1 MTNFLE
7 IKTETQFFRGKGSQ
21 KDSFEANPGCN
32 FFIARDYSYMDKNNI
47 SRTSK
52 EYACFPTIDDF
63 LREEETYPKTCYET
77 LAGELVEI
85 YDIDGDF
92 SLPVYQT
99 SDGEKISDNELLT
112 EFFDARM
119 DFQIEKFPD
128 LPQLT
133 LNNFLIKK
141 TDDPKGKKLSFHII
155 IRNGY
160 KFRDTKHLKKHCLN
174 FKNYC
179 KELCY
184 KVKFDTSIYS
194 KNRVIRMLG
203 HHKLNQPERFSYRYE
218 NHTKYNLNCN
228 KVEFFASYLYGD
240 EILYG
245 EDEKDAKDEKH
256 DMREFVSDINLSDI
270 TVNNRQTKDLVD
282 LILESI
288 DTKQSPICDEE
299 YADKLNYLNW
309 YKLILTVFN
318 CVNNEDLQEEFTCKF
333 LYEKI
338 FPYYRHCSDLVSD
351 KDKYFEDLYASK
363 DKYEELTIN
372 SLHYLARFNKNYEK
386 VFSKEI
392 LQFRESMKII
402 RYTNDL
408 KRARKLELKTD
419 NFPINYIHEMPTI
432 FKKSQNQSFTNRYVE
447 NIVNNVICNISNG
460 GDNSIFCR
468 NNKYC
473 ERSKVFL
480 EEYTQVKYKTL
491 ASHSGNLRTYVKV
504 INENYLD
511 ELQQYNLAIIESK
524 TKSKKKLPEEPMPY
538 NIKILADNT
547 DSSITG
553 QMFLKNTF
561 KSYSKPIFQP
571 YLLEDNSRLKNFK
584 NCLNL
589 FTGYPFK
596 ITTNVSTDLYKN
608 SLLRENVRK
617 YLCNG
622 DIEPENFDYIEKHTA
637 HMIQKPYER
646 ADMAI
651 LIIGS
656 QGTGKDLWCNHL
668 SKLIGL
674 EYYLEYAGIKP
685 LFKNFNALQGRKLLT
700 KLNEISDRGDSFEN
714 HNLLKEK
721 ITAERILIEK
731 KGYDSYYLDNFTRYY
746 GFSQHDNVVMVE
758 NTDRRFFMIKTNNEK
773 ANDTD
778 YFSKIIKES
787 ENKALLQSSF
797 NYYATLD
804 ISNFNPRNFPKTK
817 FRDDQKL
824 QSLANHLKFFY
835 YLFENSS
842 DEYKKFVSDVF
853 CDYISWATSS
863 NIKVSCNKLNFT
875 KDIRRL
881 GIQTKKIQ
889 INNVRKDGV
898 IITHESLQQ
907 NFRDYMKNPEFMLP
921 CYSNES

>member
-1 MTNFLE
+1 MTNFLQ
-7 IKTETQFFRGKGSQ
+7 IKNYTKFFRGKGSQ
-21 KDSFEANPGCN
+21 KESFDSNSECN
-32 FFIARDYSYMDKNNI
+32 FFIARDYYYFDKKDNKTK
-47 SRTSK
+47 TSK
-52 EYACFPTIDDF
+52 EYACFSTIDDF
-63 LREEETYPKTCYET
+63 FNEEDTYSEKNCYET

-92 SLPVYQT
+92 SLPVFQT

-119 DFQIEKFPD
+119 DFQIEKYPD

-141 TDDPKGKKLSFHII
+141 TDDPKCEKLSFHII

-160 KFRDTKHLKKHCLN
+160 KFKDTKQMKKHCLN

-179 KELCY
+179 KEFCY
-184 KVKFDTSIYS
+184 KVKFDMSIYS

-203 HHKLNQPERFSYRYE
+203 HHKINQPERFSYRYE
-218 NHTKYNLNCN
+218 GHTKYNLNCN
-228 KVEFFASYLYGD
+228 RKEFFASYLYGD

-245 EDEKDAKDEKH
+245 EEEEEKDEKI

-270 TVNNRQTKDLVD
+270 TMDNRQTKDLVD

-288 DTKQSPICDEE
+288 DNKQSPICDEE
-299 YADKLNYLNW
+299 CPDKLNYLNW
-309 YKLILTVFN
+309 YKFVLTVFN
-318 CVNNEDLQEEFTCKF
+318 CVNNDDLQEEFTSKF

-338 FPYYRHCSDLVSD
+338 FSYYRHCSDID
-351 KDKYFEDLYASK
+351 KDKYFEDLYACK
-363 DKYEELTIN
+363 NKYEELTLN
-372 SLHYLARFNKNYEK
+372 SLHYLARFNKNYEN

-392 LQFRESMKII
+392 EQFRERMKII
-402 RYTNDL
+402 RFKNDL
-408 KRARKLELKTD
+408 KRAKKLELKTD
-419 NFPINYIHEMPTI
+419 NFPINYIHEMPTLY
-432 FKKSQNQSFTNRYVE
+432 KKSQNQSFTNKYVE

-480 EEYTQVKYKTL
+480 EDYTQVKYKTL
-491 ASHSGNLRTYVKV
+491 ASHSGNLRTYVRI
-504 INENYLD
+504 INEKYLD
-511 ELQQYNLAIIESK
+511 ELQAYTLALNIESK
-524 TKSKKKLPEEPMPY
+524 KKKKLPEEPVPY
-538 NIKILADNT
+538 NTKILADNT

-571 YLLEDNSRLKNFK
+571 YLLEDNSRLKNYK

-589 FTGYPFK
+589 FTGFPFK
-596 ITTNVSTDLYKN
+596 IKSRVSTDLYKN

-622 DIEPENFDYIEKHTA
+622 DTEPENFDYIEKHTA
-637 HMIQKPYER
+637 HMIQKPFER
-646 ADMAI
+646 VDMAI

-700 KLNEISDRGDSFEN
+700 KLNEISDRGDDFEN

-721 ITAERILIEK
+721 ITAARILIEK

-746 GFSQHDNVVMVE
+746 GFSQHDNVVIVE

-773 ANDTD
+773 ANNTE

-787 ENKALLQSSF
+787 ENIELVQSSF

-817 FRDDQKL
+817 FRDDQKI

-842 DEYKKFVSDVF
+842 DEYKKFVSDTF

-875 KDIRRL
+875 KDMQRL
-881 GIQTKKIQ
+881 GIKTKKIQ

-907 NFRDYMKNPEFMLP
+907 NFRDYMKNPKFVLP
-921 CYSNES
+921 CYSNE

>member
-1 MTNFLE
+1 MTNFVE
-7 IKTETQFFRGKGSQ
+7 IKNETQFFRGKGSQ
-21 KDSFEANPGCN
+21 KESFDSNPGCN
-32 FFIARDYSYMDKNNI
+32 FFIARDYAYTDKNKNKK
-47 SRTSK
+47 TSK
-52 EYACFPTIDDF
+52 EYACFSTIDDF
-63 LREEETYPKTCYET
+63 LEEEEKYTEKSCYET
-77 LAGELVEI
+77 LTGELVEI

-92 SLPVYQT
+92 ALPVYQT
-99 SDGEKISDNELLT
+99 PSGEAISDNELLT

-119 DFQIEKFPD
+119 DFQIEKYPN

-133 LNNFLIKK
+133 LNNFLVKK

-160 KFRDTKHLKKHCLN
+160 KFKDTKHLKTHCLN

-194 KNRVIRMLG
+194 KNRCIRMLG
-203 HHKLNQPERFSYRYE
+203 HHKLNEPQRFSYRYE
-218 NHTKYNLNCN
+218 GHTKYNLNCN
-228 KVEFFASYLYGD
+228 RKEFFASYLYGD
-240 EILYG
+240 EILMDQ
-245 EDEKDAKDEKH
+245 EDEKDEKH
-256 DMREFVSDINLSDI
+256 DMREFISDINLSDI
-270 TVNNRQTKDLVD
+270 TVDNRSTKNLVD

-288 DTKQSPICDEE
+288 DNKESPICDEE
-299 YADKLNYLNW
+299 YPDQLNYLNW

-318 CVNNEDLQEEFTCKF
+318 CINNDEQEEFTCRY

-338 FPYYRHCSDLVSD
+338 FAYYRHCSDID
-351 KDKYFEDLYASK
+351 KDKYFEDLYSSK
-363 DKYEELTIN
+363 NKYQELTIN
-372 SLHYLARFNKNYEK
+372 SLHYLARFNKNYEN
-386 VFSKEI
+386 VFAKEI
-392 LQFRESMKII
+392 EQFREQMKII
-402 RYTNDL
+402 RFKNDL
-408 KRARKLELKTD
+408 KRAKKLELKTD
-419 NFPINYIHEMPTI
+419 NFPINYIHEIPTI
-432 FKKSQNQSFTNRYVE
+432 YKRSLNGSFTTKYVE
-447 NIVNNVICNISNG
+447 NIVNNILCNISNG

-491 ASHSGNLRTYVKV
+491 ASHSGNLRTYVRV
-504 INENYLD
+504 INEHYLD
-511 ELQQYNLAIIESK
+511 ELKAYTLALNTLDK
-524 TKSKKKLPEEPMPY
+524 KKKKLPEEPTPY
-538 NIKILADNT
+538 TTKILADNT
-547 DSSITG
+547 DGSITG

-561 KSYSKPIFQP
+561 KSYSKPVFQP
-571 YLLEDNSRLKNFK
+571 YLLEDNSRLKNYK

-589 FTGYPFK
+589 FTGFPFK
-596 ITTNVSTDLYKN
+596 INNTVSTDLYKN

-622 DIEPENFDYIEKHTA
+622 DEEPENFNYIEKHTA

-646 ADMAI
+646 TDMAI

-674 EYYLEYAGIKP
+674 EYYLEYAGMKP

-700 KLNEISDRGDSFEN
+700 KLNEISDRGDNFEN

-773 ANDTD
+773 ANDTN

-787 ENKALLQSSF
+787 ENIDLLQSSF

-804 ISNFNPRNFPKTK
+804 ISDFNPRNFPKTK
-817 FRDDQKL
+817 FRDDQKI

-842 DEYKKFVSDVF
+842 DDEYKKFVSDVF
-853 CDYISWATSS
+853 CDYISWATSA
-863 NIKVSCNKLNFT
+863 NIKLSCNKLNFT
-875 KDIRRL
+875 KDMKKL
-881 GIQTKKIQ
+881 GIEIKRVQ
-889 INNVRKDGV
+889 IKNIRKDGV
-898 IITHESLQQ
+898 ILTHESLQQ
-907 NFRDYMKNPEFMLP
+907 NFRDYMKNPNFILP
-921 CYSNES
+921 RFEN

>member
-1 MTNFLE
+1 MTNFLQ
-7 IKTETQFFRGKGSQ
+7 IKNYTKFFRGKGSQ
-21 KDSFEANPGCN
+21 KESFDSNSECN
-32 FFIARDYSYMDKNNI
+32 FFIARDYSYFDKKDNKTK
-47 SRTSK
+47 TSK
-52 EYACFPTIDDF
+52 EYACFSTIDDF
-63 LREEETYPKTCYET
+63 FNEEDTYSEKNCYET

-92 SLPVYQT
+92 SLPVFQT

-119 DFQIEKFPD
+119 DFQIEKYPD

-141 TDDPKGKKLSFHII
+141 TDDPKCEKLSFHII

-160 KFRDTKHLKKHCLN
+160 KFKDTKQMKKHCLN

-179 KELCY
+179 KEFCY
-184 KVKFDTSIYS
+184 KVKFDMSIYS

-203 HHKLNQPERFSYRYE
+203 HHKINQPERFSYRYE
-218 NHTKYNLNCN
+218 GHTKYNLNCN
-228 KVEFFASYLYGD
+228 RKEFFASYLYGD

-245 EDEKDAKDEKH
+245 EEEEEKDEKI

-270 TVNNRQTKDLVD
+270 TMDNRQTKDLVD

-288 DTKQSPICDEE
+288 DNKQSPICDEE
-299 YADKLNYLNW
+299 CPDKLNYLNW
-309 YKLILTVFN
+309 YKFVLTVFN
-318 CVNNEDLQEEFTCKF
+318 CVNNDDLQEEFTSKF

-338 FPYYRHCSDLVSD
+338 FSYYRHCSDID
-351 KDKYFEDLYASK
+351 KDKYFEDLYACK
-363 DKYEELTIN
+363 NKYEELTLN
-372 SLHYLARFNKNYEK
+372 SLHYLARFNKNYEN

-392 LQFRESMKII
+392 EQFRERMKII
-402 RYTNDL
+402 RFKNDL
-408 KRARKLELKTD
+408 KRAKKLELKTD
-419 NFPINYIHEMPTI
+419 NFPINYIHEMPTLY
-432 FKKSQNQSFTNRYVE
+432 KKSQNQSFTNKYVE

-480 EEYTQVKYKTL
+480 EDYTQVKYKTL
-491 ASHSGNLRTYVKV
+491 ASHSGNLRTYVRI
-504 INENYLD
+504 INEKYLD
-511 ELQQYNLAIIESK
+511 ELQAYTLALNIESK
-524 TKSKKKLPEEPMPY
+524 KKKKLPEEPVPY
-538 NIKILADNT
+538 NTKILADNT

-571 YLLEDNSRLKNFK
+571 YLLEDNSRLKNYK

-589 FTGYPFK
+589 FTGFPFK
-596 ITTNVSTDLYKN
+596 IKSRVSTDLYKN

-622 DIEPENFDYIEKHTA
+622 DTEPENFDYIEKHTA
-637 HMIQKPYER
+637 HMIQKPFER
-646 ADMAI
+646 VDMAI

-700 KLNEISDRGDSFEN
+700 KLNEISDRGDDFEN

-721 ITAERILIEK
+721 ITAARILIEK

-746 GFSQHDNVVMVE
+746 GFSQHDNVVIVE

-773 ANDTD
+773 ANNTE

-787 ENKALLQSSF
+787 ENIELVQSSF

-817 FRDDQKL
+817 FRDDQKI

-842 DEYKKFVSDVF
+842 DEYKKFVSDTF

-875 KDIRRL
+875 KDMQRL
-881 GIQTKKIQ
+881 GIKTKKIQ

-907 NFRDYMKNPEFMLP
+907 NFRDYMKNPKFVLP
-921 CYSNES
+921 CYSNE